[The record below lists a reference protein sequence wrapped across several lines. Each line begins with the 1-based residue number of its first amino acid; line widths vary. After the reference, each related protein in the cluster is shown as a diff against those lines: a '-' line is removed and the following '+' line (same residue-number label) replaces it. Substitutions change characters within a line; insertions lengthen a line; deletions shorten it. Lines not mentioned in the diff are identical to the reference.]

1 MKNVLI
7 GSVLVLGVV
16 STALAGPGMPPS
28 PPDTQTEAGF
38 RKHHEHKMAMMA
50 QELGLTAEQK
60 TKVDA
65 IFEEQ
70 RNKFKVVHDETQ
82 TRLQA
87 VLTPE
92 QLKKL
97 EAMHPPRHRFQA
109 QGHMPPPPSQQ
120 PAE

>member
-1 MKNVLI
+1 MKRLLI
-7 GSVLVLGVV
+7 SSVLAVGMVSVVL
-16 STALAGPGMPPS
+16 ADPGMPPS

-50 QELGLTAEQK
+50 KELGLTAEQQ

-97 EAMHPPRHRFQA
+97 EAMHPPRHSFPA
-109 QGHMPPPPSQQ
+109 PGHMPPSSQQ